1 MLPRD
6 PLFFGRNAGRKDGWA
21 SNCKECERLRRIA
34 KGGQTL
40 YDRRRK
46 DNIKEMPEMQ
56 TNKTTK

>member
-6 PLFFGRNAGRKDGWA
+6 PLFFGRNAGRRDGWA

-46 DNIKEMPEMQ
+46 DNI
-56 TNKTTK
+56 